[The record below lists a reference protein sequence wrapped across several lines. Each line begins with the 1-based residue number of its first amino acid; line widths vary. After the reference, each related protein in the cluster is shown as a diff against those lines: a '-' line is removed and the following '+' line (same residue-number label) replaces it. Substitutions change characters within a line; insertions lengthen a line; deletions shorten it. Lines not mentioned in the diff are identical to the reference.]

1 MPTKSQTLS
10 ELRDVYAHAD
20 ALREWAAKKIE
31 KLEGHKPKRRVKKT
45 SISVLRRNQFLRKA
59 I

>member
-1 MPTKSQTLS
+1 MPVDKKILS

-20 ALREWAAKKIE
+20 ALREWAGKTIE
-31 KLEGHKPKRRVKKT
+31 KLEGHKPKRRIKKP
-45 SISVLRRNQFLRKA
+45 SVPVLRRNQFLRKA